1 VPVASGWSAP
11 VRVARETHRSLAGR
25 ANPRKALEVQR
36 YFKDTVCA
44 LGITLP
50 EVRAAAADVYREI
63 RRTWSVDDA
72 VVFCDRLIRDPHL
85 EIKSVGIA
93 LLERY
98 SRGLRPDHLPLLRR
112 WLERHCGNWA
122 TVDHLAP
129 HVLGDLIDRH
139 PDVVPDI
146 VDWTAH
152 PVIWVRRAA
161 AVGFILHARRGRR
174 LGAVY
179 RIARRLLGDDEDLI
193 HKATGWLLREA
204 GKTDAK
210 RLKAFLLAHG
220 SRVPRTTLR
229 YAIERFPERD
239 RLRIL
244 RATRG
249 P

>member
-1 VPVASGWSAP
+1 
-11 VRVARETHRSLAGR
+11 
-25 ANPRKALEVQR
+25 
-36 YFKDTVCA
+36 
-44 LGITLP
+44 
-50 EVRAAAADVYREI
+50 
-63 RRTWSVDDA
+63 
-72 VVFCDRLIRDPHL
+72 
-85 EIKSVGIA
+85 
-93 LLERY
+93 
-98 SRGLRPDHLPLLRR
+98 
-112 WLERHCGNWA
+112 
-122 TVDHLAP
+122 
-129 HVLGDLIDRH
+129 
-139 PDVVPDI
+139 
-146 VDWTAH
+146 
-152 PVIWVRRAA
+152 VIWVRRAA